1 MPDLVSVGLGGGTI
15 VRRTDDGLR
24 IGPDS
29 VGHDITRRAL
39 CFGGDTVT
47 LTDVAVL
54 GGLPLGDREAVRGA
68 VSDAEAAEVQAY
80 VREVLDAALDRMR
93 TSAEPVTVVAV
104 GGGSFLVPDDLEGAA
119 EVLRPPHH
127 EVANAVGAAIAEVSG
142 EVDRI
147 FRLDGQPRAGVIDG
161 ARREARQRAVEAGAD
176 ESGVRDIDLEE
187 IQLAYLP
194 GDAVRIRARAAGPL
208 RTSESPRVVAAEVAP
223 RG

>member
-1 MPDLVSVGLGGGTI
+1 VV
-15 VRRTDDGLR
+15 TDD
-24 IGPDS
+24 
-29 VGHDITRRAL
+29 
-39 CFGGDTVT
+39 
-47 LTDVAVL
+47 
-54 GGLPLGDREAVRGA
+54 
-68 VSDAEAAEVQAY
+68 EAARVRSY
-80 VREVLDAALDRMR
+80 VRDVLDAALDRMR
-93 TSAEPVTVVAV
+93 TSADPVTVVAV

-127 EVANAVGAAIAEVSG
+127 QVANAVGAAKAEVSG

-161 ARREARQRAVEAGAD
+161 ARQEARRRAVEAGAE
-176 ESGVRDIDLEE
+176 ESKVRDIDLEE

-208 RTSESPRVVAAEVAP
+208 GAAAPRAEVAP